1 MPKLVTTDDLKDA
14 LTKFRERGDAYW
26 LKRIEA
32 EEMIADAI
40 DDNIGPLTMEE
51 LEEILEEMSDE

>member
-32 EEMIADAI
+32 EEMVADAI
-40 DDNIGPLTMEE
+40 DSEIGPLTMEE
-51 LEEILEEMSDE
+51 LEEVLEEMSEE